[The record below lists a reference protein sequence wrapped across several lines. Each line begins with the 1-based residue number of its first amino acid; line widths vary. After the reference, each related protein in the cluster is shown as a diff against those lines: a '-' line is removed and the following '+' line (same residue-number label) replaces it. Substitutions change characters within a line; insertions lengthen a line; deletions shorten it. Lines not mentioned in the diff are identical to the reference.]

1 MPCNNSMA
9 PFAKHQKS
17 KGSKNTRGR
26 ASKAS
31 QPAEA
36 ALIVFAKSPVPGS
49 VKTRLCPPLTP
60 DEAAT
65 LHGSLVLDTLE
76 QTRKLQ
82 GFDRFLA
89 CAPSK
94 QHPFFQAVG
103 ARQQIELWEQIPEED
118 FGKRMDQAFCIAFDR
133 GYSFA
138 VMIGSDLPTI
148 DGNIVQQALRALSE
162 HDAVIGPSQDGGYY
176 LIGMKKPTPELF
188 SEIPWSTD
196 QVTSLTQ
203 QKAERL
209 GLSLKL
215 LRPQRDLDTMEDL
228 QAFIQ
233 ESQGPKK
240 QIISSRTTQVFKTLA
255 MRLVNRE

>member
-1 MPCNNSMA
+1 MA
-9 PFAKHQKS
+9 RSAKHHKRKS
-17 KGSKNTRGR
+17 SKPH
-26 ASKAS
+26 

-36 ALIVFAKSPVPGS
+36 ALIIFAKSPVPGS

-89 CAPSK
+89 CAPST

-103 ARQQIELWEQIPEED
+103 ARQHIELWEQIPDED
-118 FGKRMDQAFCIAFDR
+118 LGKRMEQAFCTAFER
-133 GYSFA
+133 QYTFT

-148 DGNIVQQALRALSE
+148 DGEVIQQALRALSA
-162 HDAVIGPSQDGGYY
+162 HDVAVGPSQDGGYY
-176 LIGMKKPTPELF
+176 LIGLKTPAPQLF
-188 SEIPWSTD
+188 SEIPWSTN
-196 QVTSLTQ
+196 QVTPLTK
-203 QKAERL
+203 QKAERH
-209 GLSLKL
+209 GYSLKFL
-215 LRPQRDLDTMEDL
+215 PQQRDLDTVEDL
-228 QAFIQ
+228 QVFIQ
-233 ESQGPKK
+233 ESQNSQNKAF
-240 QIISSRTTQVFKTLA
+240 SSRTSQILKTLA